1 MKIFEIFKKDLK
13 NIVRNKAAIAIICG
27 LCIIPSFYTWI
38 TLKANWNPYVD
49 TGNVPVAVVNND
61 SGAIINNKIVNF
73 GSRTVDELKHNNT
86 IKWTFVGQQ
95 VADKGLKDGTYY
107 AVVEIP
113 SNFSNDLK
121 TIYSGNPVKP
131 DLIYKVNEKTNA
143 IATKITDLATNQL
156 QGQIKQTFFDDVNKT
171 VLTEGNSLGKKIETN
186 KPMILEVKNVISN
199 TNKNIGNILDS
210 VNSSTTSVG
219 ELSNYLSTL
228 KNNLPKVEAQI
239 NKLQGVV
246 KSSKYLIQSTKDNMS
261 GIESNLNQTNSN
273 MQTANNNLQN
283 FISDL
288 RNTIQTQ
295 QTLNIN
301 TLNSSNSTIAQA
313 NANANNSINSATNGL
328 NTVKIVTD
336 KAKQNINAG
345 ATSVNDNA
353 KALAQSNGKIL
364 SSAKD
369 VVDKNSKAV
378 NGDIGKTKGENIATV
393 NNAKDTAKNDEKTL
407 ANSAVVP
414 KKVSSNIAKT
424 NTQIATE
431 NKKVPVL
438 TKEQIER
445 DKKTLDSAISTNQ
458 NVLNLISSAQ
468 TLLQTL
474 NNIDPNSYFNTL
486 ISDLNSLKTSLNNQ
500 NASLQEMNVY
510 LGNQSTMTTQGLNN
524 KLNALTS
531 ASTTVTNGLND
542 FTTSYSNTASSGISS
557 LNNNL
562 TESLNDVSSI
572 LQASNQMIPQM
583 DSIAK
588 IGISSSAMTASQ
600 TKELSGKLDS
610 LKNNLTTLQKKTSNL
625 NNKTIDNLVTLL
637 NKNPEQLSSLLS
649 SPVGVKVQELYGMSI
664 FGIGLAPFYTVLSIW
679 VGALLCTTII
689 SVNDKSEENGTKKRL
704 IEIHFGKMLLFLAI
718 NFIQATIVT
727 VGDVVLLGV
736 DPANF
741 WMLMGFAWFSGVVFT
756 VIIFTM
762 VSLMG
767 NFGKAG
773 ALVVMVVQV
782 AGSGAIYP
790 IEVNP
795 IFFQKLEF
803 LWPFTYSV
811 DGFRQ
816 AIGGAY
822 MPNVYHDIIALL
834 IFLAIFIAMAGSKIF
849 MHGQTEFLQEMFEK
863 SEL

>member
-13 NIVRNKAAIAIICG
+13 NIIKNKAAIAIICG

-86 IKWTFVGQQ
+86 IKWTFVGQK

-113 SNFSNDLK
+113 SDFSNDLK

-199 TNKNIGNILDS
+199 TNKNIGNILNS

-219 ELSNYLSTL
+219 QLSDYLSTL

-261 GIESNLNQTNSN
+261 GVESNLNQTNSN

-288 RNTIQTQ
+288 KNTIQTQ

-301 TLNSSNSTIAQA
+301 TLNNSNSTIAQA
-313 NANANNSINSATNGL
+313 NTDANNSINSATNGL

-336 KAKQNINAG
+336 NAKQNINAG

-369 VVDKNSKAV
+369 ALDKNSKVV
-378 NGDIGKTKGENIATV
+378 NAD
-393 NNAKDTAKNDEKTL
+393 
-407 ANSAVVP
+407 
-414 KKVSSNIAKT
+414 IAKT

-431 NKKVPVL
+431 NKKVPIL
-438 TKEQIER
+438 TKEQVER

-458 NVLNLISSAQ
+458 NVLNLISSAE

-524 KLNALTS
+524 KLNAITS
-531 ASTTVTNGLND
+531 ASTAVTNGLND

-562 TESLNDVSSI
+562 TESLNNVSSI

-610 LKNNLTTLQKKTSNL
+610 LKSNLTTLQKKTSNL

-689 SVNDKSEENGTKKRL
+689 SVNAKDEENGTKKRL
-704 IEIHFGKMLLFLAI
+704 LEIHFGKMLLFLAI
-718 NFIQATIVT
+718 NFVQATIVT
-727 VGDVVLLGV
+727 VGDVFLLGI

-822 MPNVYHDIIALL
+822 MPNVYQDIIALL
-834 IFLAIFIAMAGSKIF
+834 IFLVIFIAMAGTKIF
-849 MHGQTEFLQEMFEK
+849 MHGQTEFLQNMFEE

>member
-1 MKIFEIFKKDLK
+1 M
-13 NIVRNKAAIAIICG
+13 
-27 LCIIPSFYTWI
+27 
-38 TLKANWNPYVD
+38 
-49 TGNVPVAVVNND
+49 
-61 SGAIINNKIVNF
+61 
-73 GSRTVDELKHNNT
+73 
-86 IKWTFVGQQ
+86 
-95 VADKGLKDGTYY
+95 
-107 AVVEIP
+107 
-113 SNFSNDLK
+113 
-121 TIYSGNPVKP
+121 
-131 DLIYKVNEKTNA
+131 
-143 IATKITDLATNQL
+143 
-156 QGQIKQTFFDDVNKT
+156 
-171 VLTEGNSLGKKIETN
+171 
-186 KPMILEVKNVISN
+186 
-199 TNKNIGNILDS
+199 
-210 VNSSTTSVG
+210 
-219 ELSNYLSTL
+219 
-228 KNNLPKVEAQI
+228 
-239 NKLQGVV
+239 
-246 KSSKYLIQSTKDNMS
+246 
-261 GIESNLNQTNSN
+261 
-273 MQTANNNLQN
+273 
-283 FISDL
+283 
-288 RNTIQTQ
+288 
-295 QTLNIN
+295 
-301 TLNSSNSTIAQA
+301 
-313 NANANNSINSATNGL
+313 
-328 NTVKIVTD
+328 
-336 KAKQNINAG
+336 
-345 ATSVNDNA
+345 
-353 KALAQSNGKIL
+353 
-364 SSAKD
+364 
-369 VVDKNSKAV
+369 
-378 NGDIGKTKGENIATV
+378 
-393 NNAKDTAKNDEKTL
+393 
-407 ANSAVVP
+407 
-414 KKVSSNIAKT
+414 
-424 NTQIATE
+424 
-431 NKKVPVL
+431 
-438 TKEQIER
+438 
-445 DKKTLDSAISTNQ
+445 
-458 NVLNLISSAQ
+458 
-468 TLLQTL
+468 
-474 NNIDPNSYFNTL
+474 

-610 LKNNLTTLQKKTSNL
+610 LKSNLTTLQKKTSNL

-834 IFLAIFIAMAGSKIF
+834 IFLVIFIAMAGSKIF

>member
-13 NIVRNKAAIAIICG
+13 NIIKNKAAIAIICG

-86 IKWTFVGQQ
+86 IKWTFVGQK
-95 VADKGLKDGTYY
+95 VADEGLKDGTYY

-113 SNFSNDLK
+113 SDFSNDLK

-199 TNKNIGNILDS
+199 TNKNIGNILNS

-219 ELSNYLSTL
+219 QLSDYLSTL

-261 GIESNLNQTNSN
+261 GVESNLNQTNSN

-288 RNTIQTQ
+288 KNTIQTQ

-301 TLNSSNSTIAQA
+301 TLNNSNSTIAQA
-313 NANANNSINSATNGL
+313 NTDANNSINSATNGL

-336 KAKQNINAG
+336 NAKQNINAG

-369 VVDKNSKAV
+369 ALDKNSKVV
-378 NGDIGKTKGENIATV
+378 NAD
-393 NNAKDTAKNDEKTL
+393 
-407 ANSAVVP
+407 
-414 KKVSSNIAKT
+414 IAKT

-431 NKKVPVL
+431 NKKVPIL
-438 TKEQIER
+438 TKEQVER

-458 NVLNLISSAQ
+458 NVLNLISSAE

-524 KLNALTS
+524 KLNAITS
-531 ASTTVTNGLND
+531 ASTAVTNGLND

-562 TESLNDVSSI
+562 TESLNNVSSI

-610 LKNNLTTLQKKTSNL
+610 LKSNLTTLQKKTSNL

-822 MPNVYHDIIALL
+822 MPNVYQDIIALL
-834 IFLAIFIAMAGSKIF
+834 IFLVIFIAMAGTKIF
-849 MHGQTEFLQEMFEK
+849 MHGQTEFLQNMFEE